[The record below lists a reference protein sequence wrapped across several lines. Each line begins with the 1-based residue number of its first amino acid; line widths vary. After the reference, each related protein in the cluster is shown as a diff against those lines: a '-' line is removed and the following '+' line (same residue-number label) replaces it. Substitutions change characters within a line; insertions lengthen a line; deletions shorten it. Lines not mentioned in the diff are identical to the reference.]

1 MAVLEIVGNQAGAG
15 KTSLAAALLV
25 TANAAGKQAA
35 YYKPFSNKPGADPD
49 VAFISQLLQ
58 TTSGGSVA
66 PAPRPQDT
74 SADAAALGEVRTEIS
89 KLESEAGI
97 VVIEGPDGS
106 GHYTEPYAPDSK
118 VLLVHRYAQQTGAA
132 AVTECINA
140 VGNAA
145 SAVQGLAGIVV
156 NAVPIHR
163 RDEVARDLGGLPAPL
178 AVIPESRGMLSVT
191 VEQLAEHLGGQ
202 WVLDPV
208 NTDAPVERFMIGGNI
223 MDTGPTYF
231 GRYANQAVITR
242 VERPDIQM
250 ACMGENTKCLV
261 LTGPGEPIEYIKAEA
276 LQREIPLI
284 QVRSNTL
291 DTADALAGLI
301 DKADARTA
309 AKANHFAGL
318 LERYMGAEAVEQL
331 MS

>member
-1 MAVLEIVGNQAGAG
+1 MAVLVILGNQVSGSG

-25 TANAAGKQAA
+25 IAHAAGKQAA
-35 YYKPFSNKPGADPD
+35 YYKPFSDELEADPD
-49 VAFISQLLQ
+49 VTFISQLLRDS
-58 TTSGGSVA
+58 SGGPAV
-66 PAPRPQDT
+66 PAPKPLDRIT
-74 SADAAALGEVRTEIS
+74 DAASVGEVQAETAR
-89 KLESEAGI
+89 LESETGLVI
-97 VVIEGPDGS
+97 IEGPDAS
-106 GHYTEPYAPDSK
+106 GNPDSPYAPSQK
-118 VLLVHRYAQQTGAA
+118 TLLVHRHTQQEGVGAIA
-132 AVTECINA
+132 TQINA
-140 VGNAA
+140 RG
-145 SAVQGLAGIVV
+145 GMAGIVV

-163 RDEVARDLGGLPAPL
+163 RDEVVRALGGLSGPL

-208 NTDAPVERFMIGGNI
+208 NADAPVERFMIGGNI
-223 MDTGPTYF
+223 MDAGPTYF

-261 LTGPGEPIEYIKAEA
+261 LTGPGEPTEYIKAEA
-276 LQREIPLI
+276 LKRDVPLI

-291 DTADALAGLI
+291 ATVESLAGLL

-309 AKANHFAGL
+309 AKASHFAGM
-318 LERYMGAEAVEQL
+318 LERYMGAETVAQL

>member
-1 MAVLEIVGNQAGAG
+1 MAVLQIVGNQSGAG

-35 YYKPFSNKPGADPD
+35 YYKPFSDEPGADPD
-49 VAFISQLLQ
+49 AAFVSRLLQ
-58 TTSGGSVA
+58 SLGGPAV
-66 PAPRPQDT
+66 PAPKPLT
-74 SADAAALGEVRTEIS
+74 SSTDAAAMAEVQAEVS

-97 VVIEGPDGS
+97 VIIEGPDAS
-106 GHYTEPYAPDSK
+106 GHPVGPYAPGQK
-118 VLLVHRYAQQTGAA
+118 VILVHRCPQPVDPA
-132 AVTECINA
+132 AV
-140 VGNAA
+140 AA
-145 SAVQGLAGIVV
+145 SIDASKNMAGIVV

-163 RDEVARDLGGLPAPL
+163 RDEVARELAGLPESLAVPV

-208 NTDAPVERFMIGGNI
+208 NIDAPVERFMIGGNI

-250 ACMGENTKCLV
+250 ACMGENTCCLV
-261 LTGPGEPIEYIKAEA
+261 LTGPGEPNEYIKAEA
-276 LQREIPLI
+276 LQREVPLI

-291 DTADALAGLI
+291 DTVESLAGLL

-309 AKANHFAGL
+309 TKASHFAGL

-331 MS
+331 LS

>member
-1 MAVLEIVGNQAGAG
+1 MAVLQIVGNTSGAG

-25 TANAAGKQAA
+25 TASAAGKQAA
-35 YYKPFSNKPGADPD
+35 YYKPFADGRGADSD
-49 VAFISQLLQ
+49 VAFISGLLESIGGPAVPSPGNKSDSGDL
-58 TTSGGSVA
+58 TTA
-66 PAPRPQDT
+66 QA
-74 SADAAALGEVRTEIS
+74 EVSR
-89 KLESEAGI
+89 LESEAGL

-106 GHYTEPYAPDSK
+106 APYALESK
-118 VLLVHRYAQQTGAA
+118 VILVQRHSPGDAIATSIPNLAA
-132 AVTECINA
+132 I
-140 VGNAA
+140 
-145 SAVQGLAGIVV
+145 IV

-163 RDEVARDLGGLPAPL
+163 RDEVARELAGQSVPI

-191 VEQLAEHLGGQ
+191 VEQLADHLGGQ

-208 NTDAPVERFMIGGNI
+208 NIDAPVERFMIGGNI
-223 MDTGPTYF
+223 MDEGPTYF

-250 ACMGENTKCLV
+250 ACMSENTKCLV

-291 DTADALAGLI
+291 DTVESLAGLL
-301 DKADARTA
+301 DKANARTA
-309 AKANHFAGL
+309 AKASHFAGL
-318 LERYMGAEAVEQL
+318 LEQYMGAEAIEQL
-331 MS
+331 LS